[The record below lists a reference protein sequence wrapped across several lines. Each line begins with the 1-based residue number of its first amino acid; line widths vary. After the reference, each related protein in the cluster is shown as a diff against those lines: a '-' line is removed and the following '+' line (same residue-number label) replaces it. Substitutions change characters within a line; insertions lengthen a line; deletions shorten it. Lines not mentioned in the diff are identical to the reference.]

1 MNPLT
6 IPLLVCLVAV
16 AAYFVGIFDRPPF
29 EYNDTLSPNDEV
41 YAIVAVTTQK
51 DISKNVQRLL
61 MGAKLAVPAD
71 RNAAAAA
78 AYDPEATKM
87 GVGLWFDDPKKH
99 ENPRWAMGWAV
110 AAPDFATVK
119 NMALEGQE
127 ASGLPEEL
135 KAVRLGQSPV
145 LKARIPWKS
154 FFTPMI
160 APMLHWDRAFSAY
173 QKGHYT
179 ATAGPGRGEKEGPLA
194 LELYLQGE
202 GSKNLYIDYAVLMG
216 DTSDTWNDVFPL
228 SDDAAAIPQEP
239 DVQEETVARE
249 AEEEQPPP
257 PVEEMNEEVVH
268 EKVEEP
274 VIEVEEPP
282 EQVHG
287 ESHQE
292 QGEMQEEE
300 EEDEE
305 EEAEAE
311 PENEPEVEEE
321 NYAEEEGTA
330 DEHGES
336 DEEAHFEEEE
346 AEEPPTAEHPT
357 ETAEEPAETATE

>member
-29 EYNDTLSPNDEV
+29 EYSETLSPNGEV

-51 DISKNVQRLL
+51 DISKHVQRLM
-61 MGAKLAVPAD
+61 MGSKLAVPAD

-87 GVGLWFDDPKKH
+87 GIGLWFDDPKRH

-110 AAPDFATVK
+110 AAPDFTTVQ
-119 NMALEGQE
+119 NMAREGQE

-160 APMLHWDRAFSAY
+160 APMLHWDRAFRAY
-173 QKGHYT
+173 KKGQYT

-194 LELYLQGE
+194 LEIYLQGD
-202 GSKNLYIDYAVLMG
+202 GSKNRFIDYAVLMG
-216 DTSDTWNDVFPL
+216 DTSVAWNDVFPL
-228 SDDAAAIPQEP
+228 SDATAANTQEP
-239 DVQEETVARE
+239 DTQKETIARE
-249 AEEEQPPP
+249 AEEEQQPPM
-257 PVEEMNEEVVH
+257 EAIHEEVVH
-268 EKVEEP
+268 EPVEEP
-274 VIEVEEPP
+274 AVEAEEPLREEP
-282 EQVHG
+282 VHG

-300 EEDEE
+300 E
-305 EEAEAE
+305 AE
-311 PENEPEVEEE
+311 PEDEPEAEEE
-321 NYAEEEGTA
+321 DYAEEEGTA

-336 DEEAHFEEEE
+336 DEEAHFEEE
-346 AEEPPTAEHPT
+346 AEEPPTDEHPT
-357 ETAEEPAETATE
+357 EAAEEPAETTTE

>member
-29 EYNDTLSPNDEV
+29 EYSDTLSPNGEV

-51 DISKNVQRLL
+51 DISKHVQRLM

-87 GVGLWFDDPKKH
+87 AVGLWFDDPKKH

-110 AAPDFATVK
+110 ASPDFATVQ

-127 ASGLPEEL
+127 ASGLSEEL

-216 DTSDTWNDVFPL
+216 DTSVTWNDVFPL
-228 SDDAAAIPQEP
+228 SDATAANPQEP
-239 DVQEETVARE
+239 AVQEETVARE
-249 AEEEQPPP
+249 AGEEQPPP
-257 PVEEMNEEVVH
+257 PPMEDISDEVVH
-268 EKVEEP
+268 EPVEEP
-274 VIEVEEPP
+274 AVEAEEPP
-282 EQVHG
+282 REEPVHG

-292 QGEMQEEE
+292 QGEFQ
-300 EEDEE
+300 

-311 PENEPEVEEE
+311 PEDEPEAEEE
-321 NYAEEEGTA
+321 NYAEEEGAA
-330 DEHGES
+330 DEHVES

-346 AEEPPTAEHPT
+346 LEEPPAAERPV